1 MSAPPLPPP
10 MAPPMVPPPLLQAP
24 PPHGAP
30 PPLPHHPM
38 HQQPGAP
45 PLYPPPNMGLPPP
58 GLPPPGLL
66 PPNMP
71 LGAAPL
77 PPAVIVPPYY
87 NPIKSHHHNPTTVF
101 LTHIPPFLRHPR
113 NLRDW
118 IYTTC
123 GSVKHVF
130 YSCPI
135 KRKPGDVEQDD
146 NVYVVAVIKMAH
158 SMAAFHLVRNWTVAM
173 DTKEEL
179 KREEGLQMKAF
190 LMYNAHEN
198 QPLLRPEEQIGD
210 AKIVNDIWEGL
221 FGDRTEMEME
231 RESIEQTMAA
241 DLEMVNQL
249 TQGYFSIQDRQ
260 TRLDNGET
268 VEGIM
273 SSSNNNPLN
282 ANGDEKEEYKL
293 DTAKVAAAAGGGA
306 YDEEA
311 DPLNAPAVLEAVAV
325 FKKKLEELQSS
336 NKTKRAEFVTRRL
349 KEEIAKAK
357 KRLLEKKRLEEEQKR
372 REEFPP
378 PPPPPLPMGLP
389 PPGMQDSGQRGVSNL
404 PSWMTAAAG
413 ATGSTDETATTTSQ
427 DKKRSAE
434 DMDNDSRKKKFM
446 PSEAN
451 RDINARKQ
459 PRLDV
464 DGESLADIRKANEE
478 ADAKAKIK
486 ALYDEAKGW
495 DKAKILSTEARF
507 PSVSAT
513 SIPEIR
519 KFVKDQLVEYL
530 GEEEAT
536 LIDYVMNHLGKKEDK
551 ERTTKVLL
559 EEMEVVLEEDAE
571 TFVYDVFQKVLQIGN
586 S

>member
-1 MSAPPLPPP
+1 
-10 MAPPMVPPPLLQAP
+10 
-24 PPHGAP
+24 
-30 PPLPHHPM
+30 
-38 HQQPGAP
+38 
-45 PLYPPPNMGLPPP
+45 
-58 GLPPPGLL
+58 
-66 PPNMP
+66 
-71 LGAAPL
+71 
-77 PPAVIVPPYY
+77 
-87 NPIKSHHHNPTTVF
+87 
-101 LTHIPPFLRHPR
+101 
-113 NLRDW
+113 
-118 IYTTC
+118 
-123 GSVKHVF
+123 
-130 YSCPI
+130 
-135 KRKPGDVEQDD
+135 
-146 NVYVVAVIKMAH
+146 MAH